1 MVKIGDYNRL
11 EILRS
16 TGVGMYVGAEEVED
30 ILLPLKYIPE
40 NSEVGDEIDVFVYR
54 DSEDRIIATTLKP
67 KIVVNSFA
75 CLEVVDVNKMGVF
88 FDIGLE
94 KDLLVPS
101 KEQNTEVRVGDK
113 RIVHM
118 YLDEHS
124 ERLIGSMKWRSFCF
138 TAPIF
143 EVNDKVEIM
152 IGEKTDLGRNVLI
165 EDEFYGLIYDNEIF
179 ETLEMGDIREAYV
192 KTMREDGNID
202 VSLQELGYGHIVS
215 SSDKLLELLKA
226 NDGVLE
232 IGDKSSPEEIAA
244 LTGMSKKAF
253 KKALGDLYKKK
264 KVLLE
269 KEQVRLV

>member
-11 EILRS
+11 EVLRS
-16 TGVGMYVGAEEVED
+16 TGVGMYLGGEEVED
-30 ILLPLKYIPE
+30 LLLPLKYIPDTLK
-40 NSEVGDEIDVFVYR
+40 VGDEIEVFIYR
-54 DSEDRIIATTLKP
+54 DSEDRKIATTLRP
-67 KIVVNSFA
+67 KITVNSFA
-75 CLEVVDVNKMGVF
+75 CLEVVDVHAMGVF
-88 FDIGLE
+88 FDMGLE

-101 KEQNTEVRVGDK
+101 KEQNKEVRVGDK
-113 RIVHM
+113 RIVYM

-138 TAPIF
+138 SAPIF

-165 EDEFYGLIYDNEIF
+165 EDEFCGLIYENEIF
-179 ETLEMGDIREAYV
+179 EELEIGDKREAYI
-192 KTMREDGNID
+192 KPMREDGNID

-232 IGDKSSPEEIAA
+232 IGDKSSPDQIA
-244 LTGMSKKAF
+244 LITGMSKKTF
-253 KKALGDLYKKK
+253 KKALGDLYKRKL
-264 KVLLE
+264 VLLE
-269 KEQVRLV
+269 KERVRLR